1 VEARKN
7 NRLCTGIRF
16 FVLSSSCDYSSTI
29 DNQEEENEEA
39 KQKTKNGFTACCHAM
54 EGYRTEVEGE
64 RNDNQPR
71 GWSYVLHGVM
81 YVVRW
86 W

>member
-29 DNQEEENEEA
+29 DNQEEEKEEA
-39 KQKTKNGFTACCHAM
+39 KKRNRKQKTVSPHVVM
-54 EGYRTEVEGE
+54 R
-64 RNDNQPR
+64 
-71 GWSYVLHGVM
+71 WGV
-81 YVVRW
+81 
-86 W
+86 